1 MSATEPG
8 GPDFLA
14 EFMNDYFAESD
25 EHLTTVRRILL
36 QIEPDAGHRPVTPDL
51 LEELFRSFHSVKG
64 LSGMVE
70 LREAEELSHH
80 LESYLRLL
88 RGGGVFSVAGMNAL
102 VLGVD
107 VLERVIAARRLG
119 QPAPAIAEVLERLRG
134 LTTVDAEAELPAP
147 GPEPAASETAG
158 WLVRFTPSAELAA
171 AGITVDRTRARLREI
186 SEIVQATP
194 KIDPNGGIAF
204 EFVVTGALDPD
215 DPQWTGQGLTFEPM
229 AAPVASSVA
238 SDDTGVPG
246 AGGPLGSVAPSH
258 FVRVDLARLDELMRM
273 IGDLVITRARLG
285 ESLSRVERHVPAVEW
300 RAVQENSVAIE
311 RHLRN
316 LREGVMRVRLV
327 PVGEIFRRMPFV
339 VRDLAREMD
348 KRVRLEI
355 AGQHTEIDKFLIE
368 RMMDPILHLVRNAV
382 AHGFETVEERR
393 AAGKSETGTLT
404 LSAATVG
411 DAVVIEIVD
420 DGRGIDPAAIH
431 RRALA
436 AGLPVPEGDL
446 DPEALLAILC
456 APGFSTREAA
466 DRGSGRGVGMAVVRT
481 TVRELGGS
489 MTMDSVPGQGTRFA
503 IALPLTL
510 AISDAIIAEVGDQIF
525 AVPQAAVREVI
536 EVDPGAV
543 RMLEN
548 NEIVPHRGAV
558 LPLLRLAAVFTLAAR
573 PRDPLHV
580 LVIGAG
586 HSATGIVVDRVL
598 GQREIV
604 VRAIADPMIRV
615 AGIAGATDLGDGRV
629 VLILDLASLLAATR
643 RREPGRPRPAA
654 VRGVGPQ
661 AGRVA

>member
-1 MSATEPG
+1 MSGPEPG
-8 GPDFLA
+8 GADFLSV
-14 EFMNDYFAESD
+14 FMNDYFAECD
-25 EHLTTVRRILL
+25 EHLTAVRRILL
-36 QIEPDAGHRPVTPDL
+36 QVEPAAGHRPVSPDL

-70 LREAEELSHH
+70 LRDAEELSHH

-88 RGGGVFSVAGMNAL
+88 RGGGVFSVTGLNAL
-102 VLGVD
+102 MLGVD
-107 VLERVIAARRLG
+107 VLERLIAARRLG
-119 QPAPAIAEVLERLRG
+119 KPAPAIADVLERLRG
-134 LTTVDAEAELPAP
+134 LTAVDAETELPAAE
-147 GPEPAASETAG
+147 PEPAASDAG
-158 WLVRFTPSAELAA
+158 QWLVRFSPSAELAS
-171 AGITVDRTRARLREI
+171 AGITVDRIRARLREAG
-186 SEIVQATP
+186 EIVQATP
-194 KIDPNGGIAF
+194 KIDSKGGIAF
-204 EFVVTGALDPD
+204 EFVVTGRLDPED
-215 DPQWTGQGLTFEPM
+215 AQWSGQGLTLEPISSPA
-229 AAPVASSVA
+229 AAPPAG
-238 SDDTGVPG
+238 DDTGG
-246 AGGPLGSVAPSH
+246 AGGPRDAVAPSH

-285 ESLSRVERHVPAVEW
+285 ESLSRVERHVPAADW
-300 RAVQENSVAIE
+300 RAVQENSLAIE
-311 RHLRN
+311 RHLRD

-327 PVGEIFRRMPFV
+327 PIGEIFRRMPFV

-355 AGQHTEIDKFLIE
+355 VGQHTEIDKFLIE

-393 AAGKSETGTLT
+393 AAGKSEEATLT

-420 DGRGIDPAAIH
+420 DGRGIEPAAIR

-436 AGLPVPEGDL
+436 AGLPVPDGDL
-446 DPEALLAILC
+446 DPDAVLGILC

-503 IALPLTL
+503 IELPLTL
-510 AISDAIIAEVGDQIF
+510 AISDAIIAVVGDQTF

-536 EVDPGAV
+536 EVDPVAV

-558 LPLLRLAAVFTLAAR
+558 LPLVRLAAVFMLEAR
-573 PRDPLHV
+573 PRNPLHV
-580 LVIGAG
+580 LVNGTG
-586 HSATGIVVDRVL
+586 HAATGIVVDRVV

-604 VRAIADPMIRV
+604 VRAISDSMIRV

-629 VLILDLASLLAATR
+629 VLILDLPSLLGSSR
-643 RREPGRPRPAA
+643 RGERGGQPRPE
-654 VRGVGPQ
+654 VRGLVPRTGS
-661 AGRVA
+661 VA